1 METSSV
7 VRYLEAYSRDAS
19 SGIHEIPNEWDIKG
33 GALG

>member
-7 VRYLEAYSRDAS
+7 MEYLELSYERLLRV
-19 SGIHEIPNEWDIKG
+19 ERDIKG